1 MAFNIW
7 KLHCKN
13 VDLTIVIQPNILL
26 LSLIYCTFS
35 FIPIILSR
43 MFIPLFNTAAAYG
56 SSLWHKYGNHEQGG
70 HIKFHSKNKYLATH
84 LIRLT
89 QHEQQISPP
98 HTALIWITSPYF
110 WTFVFLLIVAG
121 IELSIQIPS
130 CWLLQNT
137 EYTLRTQN
145 TVVIITEATTT
156 KKSLSNTDLHLLF
169 YNRNG
174 PRVTKPIQ
182 RFTMSVAIEPLCF
195 WEVAKLKTCIIPNLQ

>member
-13 VDLTIVIQPNILL
+13 VDLTIVIQLNILLLL

-43 MFIPLFNTAAAYG
+43 MFIPLFNAAAAAYG

-70 HIKFHSKNKYLATH
+70 HIKSHFKNKYLATH
-84 LIRLT
+84 LVWIT
-89 QHEQQISPP
+89 QQEQQIFSPSYSSCLD
-98 HTALIWITSPYF
+98 HLSIFFS
-110 WTFVFLLIVAG
+110 FVFLLFVAG

-145 TVVIITEATTT
+145 TVVIITEAT
-156 KKSLSNTDLHLLF
+156 KEKVCQHRSA
-169 YNRNG
+169 
-174 PRVTKPIQ
+174 
-182 RFTMSVAIEPLCF
+182 FTV
-195 WEVAKLKTCIIPNLQ
+195 LQPKWTSCHKANSKIHNECCNWALMFLRSSQT

>member
-13 VDLTIVIQPNILL
+13 VDLTIVIQPNILLL

-43 MFIPLFNTAAAYG
+43 MFIPLFNTAAAAYG

-84 LIRLT
+84 LFRIT
-89 QHEQQISPP
+89 QHEQQIFPP

-145 TVVIITEATTT
+145 TVVIITEATKKVCQTQICIYCSTT
-156 KKSLSNTDLHLLF
+156 EVDLVSQSQFKDSQWVLQLSP
-169 YNRNG
+169 Y
-174 PRVTKPIQ
+174 VSEK
-182 RFTMSVAIEPLCF
+182 
-195 WEVAKLKTCIIPNLQ
+195 

>member
-26 LSLIYCTFS
+26 LLSLIYCTFS
-35 FIPIILSR
+35 FIPVILSR
-43 MFIPLFNTAAAYG
+43 MFIPLFNTAAAAYG

-84 LIRLT
+84 LFRIT
-89 QHEQQISPP
+89 QHEQQIFSSSYSSDLD
-98 HTALIWITSPYF
+98 H
-110 WTFVFLLIVAG
+110 
-121 IELSIQIPS
+121 LSIFLNICFLINC
-130 CWLLQNT
+130 CWHRIVNSDTKLLAFTKYRIHSQNT
-137 EYTLRTQN
+137 KYCSDYYWSN
-145 TVVIITEATTT
+145 

-169 YNRNG
+169 YNRSG

-195 WEVAKLKTCIIPNLQ
+195 WEVAKLKTCIITNLQ

>member
-43 MFIPLFNTAAAYG
+43 MFIPLFNTAAAAYG

-84 LIRLT
+84 LFRIT
-89 QHEQQISPP
+89 QHEQQIFPL

-145 TVVIITEATTT
+145 TVVIITEATKKVSQTQICIYCSTT
-156 KKSLSNTDLHLLF
+156 EVDLVSQSQFKDSQWVLQLSP
-169 YNRNG
+169 Y
-174 PRVTKPIQ
+174 VSEK
-182 RFTMSVAIEPLCF
+182 
-195 WEVAKLKTCIIPNLQ
+195 